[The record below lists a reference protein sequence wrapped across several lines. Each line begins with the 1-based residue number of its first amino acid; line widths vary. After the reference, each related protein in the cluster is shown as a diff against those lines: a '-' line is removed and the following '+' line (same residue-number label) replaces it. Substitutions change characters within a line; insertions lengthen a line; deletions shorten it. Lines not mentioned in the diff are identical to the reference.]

1 MNTKCKSLTID
12 CMKRATTVGFSVA
25 ADDQPRLERL
35 TEVFADG
42 NRSEFLRIA
51 MHQMEV
57 IDRAQRLAELQAY
70 GASMAEQTGMDSE
83 DPLSVVR
90 RALGIPA

>member
-1 MNTKCKSLTID
+1 MN

-35 TEVFADG
+35 TDVFADG

-51 MHQMEV
+51 IHQMEV

-70 GASMAEQTGMDSE
+70 GASMAEQAGLDSE
-83 DPLSVVR
+83 DPLVVVR
-90 RALGIPA
+90 RALGTNA